1 MPLERSQRP
10 TAAGAQS
17 GSAANEPAGIWR
29 VLGDRL
35 HRRGDSEHEQCLIR
49 IGFAVAILFYLGVV
63 ALGEQPPPTIRACLL
78 IAGWYL
84 AGAIALFTH
93 LVWRPEVNAVRRFT
107 AMLLDLG
114 TLPFGMIIGG
124 ELVAPLYPLFLWNSL
139 GMGFRYGRAYL
150 FCAAALSLIG
160 FAAVIALSDFWQA
173 KPALAA
179 GLWIA
184 LLAVPVYASSLL
196 SKLNQTRPA
205 QDDQPLWRRLVAQ
218 LRQRLDSEHE
228 QIVIRLV
235 IAAAALLYLMLTS
248 LGAGELGELAARCVV
263 LGVFYLLSSLAL
275 LAHLLL
281 YPNPHPARRYAG
293 MCLDMVTL
301 TLVLTWGEAVGAL
314 FYPFYLWVTL
324 GMGFRYG
331 RRYLFV
337 SAGLSLV
344 SFALVIALT
353 EYWQAQPALTT
364 SLWAA
369 LLALPAYT
377 STLLTK
383 LTDAVGKAEA
393 ASRAKSRFLATMSHE
408 LRTPLHAILGMSD
421 LLRATRL
428 NVEQQDMVR
437 TVRSAGQT
445 LLDMIDD
452 VLDIAK
458 IESRGADVQHLEF
471 DLHEVLATVRTI
483 LHHQATRKGLS
494 LRLDLDAGAP
504 YRLLGAG
511 RSLRQVL
518 VNLVANAIKFTDHGG
533 ITVRLVATTVGREQA
548 VLRIEVR
555 DTGIGISADVQERIF
570 DRFTQGDESNTRSYG
585 GAGLG
590 LAIARQLTGLMGGTL
605 EVESTPGSGACFIVD
620 VPFARPPEEEVLQL
634 RGRVVVIGA
643 ARDIDDYCRRL
654 RAWGAEVTP
663 VDTVLEAVDIL
674 ARAGRQRAILLVEG
688 PAVRSHGPP
697 GAMLAKRFPA
707 EPLNL
712 VTIGSE
718 PRAAELEALA
728 VLPPD
733 VDDAHLHI
741 ALHAAL
747 ASPQVPDERPETL
760 TGGHVSRRILVA
772 EDNRINQKVVEK
784 MLRWGGH
791 VVTIVENGEQALD
804 ALRDQDFDL
813 VLLDL
818 NMPVMGGVDVVKLH
832 RFATGA
838 RDDPPFVALTADATE
853 ESQRLCMEAGVDA
866 YLTKPVDTAELL
878 TLIDRLTAPMAA
890 KASGLGAVV
899 VRHPRL
905 AGSGPPVLD
914 WTHLERLRQLDDGDD
929 FLAEVIQDFIT
940 DGDELVM
947 ELEAA
952 AAAGDATAFRDNAHA
967 LRSSAA
973 HIGATALF
981 EICLA
986 WRGLDP
992 AELAEHG
999 ASYVTQL
1006 KSEFERLRTALL
1018 ALKAK
1023 SSDEPPALGESH

>member
-10 TAAGAQS
+10 TVAGAPS
-17 GSAANEPAGIWR
+17 CGTANEPTGIWR

-35 HRRGDSEHEQCLIR
+35 QRRSDSEHEQVLIR

-63 ALGEQPPPTIRACLL
+63 ALGEQPPPTVGVCLL
-78 IAGWYL
+78 MAAWYL
-84 AGAIALFTH
+84 AGAIALFAH
-93 LVWRPEVNAVRRFT
+93 LVWRPETNPPRRFT

-139 GMGFRYGRAYL
+139 GMGFRYGRTYL

-160 FAAVIALSDFWQA
+160 FAAVIALSDFWRT

-196 SKLNQTRPA
+196 SKLNQTRA
-205 QDDQPLWRRLVAQ
+205 AKENQPLWRRLVAQ

-228 QIVIRLV
+228 QILIRLV
-235 IAAAALLYLMLTS
+235 IATAALLYLMLTS
-248 LGAGELGELAARCVV
+248 LGAGELGELAERCVA
-263 LGVFYLLSSLAL
+263 LGVAYLLSSLAL

-281 YPNPHPARRYAG
+281 YSTPHPARRYAG

-301 TLVLTWGEAVGAL
+301 TLVLVWGEAVGAL

-344 SFALVIALT
+344 SFAIVIALT

-369 LLALPAYT
+369 LFALPAYT

-458 IESRGADVQHLEF
+458 IESRGSDVQLLEF

-483 LHHQATRKGLS
+483 LHHQAIRKGLS

-533 ITVRLVATTVGREQA
+533 ITVKLVATSVGLEQVA
-548 VLRIEVR
+548 LRIEVQ
-555 DTGIGISADVQERIF
+555 DTGIGISADVQEHIF

-590 LAIARQLTGLMGGTL
+590 LAIARQLTSLMGGTL
-605 EVESTPGSGACFIVD
+605 EVESAPGSGACFIFKA
-620 VPFARPPEEEVLQL
+620 PFGKPPNEGSRRL

-643 ARDIDDYCRRL
+643 ARDTDDYCRRL
-654 RAWGAEVTP
+654 SAWGAEVTP
-663 VDTVLEAVDIL
+663 VDTVLEAMDVL
-674 ARAGRQRAILLVEG
+674 ARSGRERAILLVEG
-688 PAVRSHGPP
+688 PGTGSHGSP
-697 GAMLAKRFPA
+697 GSMLARRFPA

-712 VTIGSE
+712 VIIGDG
-718 PRAAELEALA
+718 PGAAETLA

-733 VDDAHLHI
+733 VDDAQLHV

-747 ASPQVPDERPETL
+747 ASPQVPDERSETL
-760 TGGHVSRRILVA
+760 TGGRISRRILVA
-772 EDNRINQKVVEK
+772 EDNRINQKVIEK

-804 ALRDQDFDL
+804 ALREQDFDL

-853 ESQRLCMEAGVDA
+853 ESRRLCMDAGIDA
-866 YLTKPVDTAELL
+866 YLTKPVDTGELL

-890 KASGLGAVV
+890 MASGLGAVV
-899 VRHPRL
+899 VHHPRL
-905 AGSGPPVLD
+905 AGGGPPVLD

-929 FLAEVIQDFIT
+929 FLAEVIQDFIA
-940 DGDELVM
+940 DGEELVM

-952 AAAGDATAFRDNAHA
+952 AAACDAAAFRDNAHA
-967 LRSSAA
+967 LRSSVA

-981 EICLA
+981 EICLG

-1006 KSEFERLRTALL
+1006 KSEFERLRSALL
-1018 ALKAK
+1018 ALKVT
-1023 SSDEPPALGESH
+1023 SSDEPPALGESR